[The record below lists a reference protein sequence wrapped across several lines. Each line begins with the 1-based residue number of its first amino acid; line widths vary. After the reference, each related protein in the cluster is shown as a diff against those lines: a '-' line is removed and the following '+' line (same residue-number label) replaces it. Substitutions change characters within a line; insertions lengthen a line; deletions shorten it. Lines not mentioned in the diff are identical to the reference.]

1 MTQTPCTNTY
11 CSPLQRRPTRTQTV
25 KALQGRFVLQVPIA
39 TELLKDAQYTTDAE
53 FTHMS
58 YTAVTTEPDAFT
70 ERYTLRQKSLN
81 RKTKIA
87 LVVTMYNEDDHL
99 FVKSLLAVQK
109 NIAYLCSEECPYSW
123 GPNGWQ
129 NFVVVIVSDGAA
141 KINPRVKT
149 VLGVMGL
156 WVNDQFIRTSVNE
169 EPVTAHLFELTTQV
183 AVDRDFNIRTRK
195 EGICPTQIVFLLKQ
209 KNAKKINSH
218 KWFFDA
224 VCETLDPEVVML
236 LDVGTK
242 PSETSFYE
250 LYRAFERDPN
260 VGGACGEIIAE
271 AGKFWQKIVANPLVA
286 SQNFEYKMSNIL
298 DKPLESI
305 FGYISVLPGA
315 FSAYRYTALKGRPLQ
330 QYFKGE
336 KPAEKDGH
344 VDLFTS
350 NLYLA
355 EDRILCFELVAKKK
369 ESWILK
375 YVKSARGE
383 TDVPDKLPEL
393 ISQRRRWLNG
403 SFFAALHALINYPQI
418 WSSGHSFYQK
428 VLFSVEFFYNAIN
441 LLFSWFSIANFYLAF
456 FFLFKG
462 LADADTIVRKPGE
475 FSPDPFAPYGQAIF
489 DVTREIYICGIVL
502 IVISAMGNRPQGS
515 KWLYYSVSVL
525 FGVLMALMVFLGGW
539 SIYLA
544 SKSYVERE
552 TKQSFFEYFRATPTF
567 RDLVVATASTYGV
580 YLVSSIIHLDPW
592 HVFNSMIQYLFML
605 PTYTNLFMIY
615 SFCNLHDVSW
625 GTKGDNT
632 MTVDAK
638 PANAQKNDKGET
650 VFAVELPDGEE
661 ETSEAWKSFNKQLA
675 YNRDHEAVDDSKPNM
690 SVIVEDNCKEFRTKV
705 VLFWMF
711 CNAALVV
718 IATNNGMQSYLGLL
732 PKEGTNNSVSPYL
745 TFLFWT
751 VAFFALVRFIGSC
764 LFMAQWWKEKVADA
778 ASAPRRH
785 RGEV

>member
-1 MTQTPCTNTY
+1 MRGTLGRSKTF
-11 CSPLQRRPTRTQTV
+11 
-25 KALQGRFVLQVPIA
+25 KAQSGRFVLQVEIA
-39 TELLKDAQYTTDAE
+39 KQLLQNAQYTTDQE
-53 FTHMS
+53 FTHTS
-58 YTAVTTEPDAFT
+58 YTAVTCEPEEFK
-70 ERYTLRQKSLN
+70 EKYQLRQRIYE

-441 LLFSWFSIANFYLAF
+441 LLFSWFSMANFYLSF
-456 FFLFKG
+456 YFLFEG
-462 LADADTIVRKPGE
+462 LATADKNGN
-475 FSPDPFAPYGQAIF
+475 FAADPFNGKGDLVFQVIREVYLLGLVVIF
-489 DVTREIYICGIVL
+489 
-502 IVISAMGNRPQGS
+502 ISALGNRPQGS
-515 KWLYYSVSVL
+515 KWLYYTVSIVFAL
-525 FGVLMALMVFLGGW
+525 IMGLMIFLGGW
-539 SIYLA
+539 SIRLA
-544 SKSYVERE
+544 VLSYFNRDKSV
-552 TKQSFFEYFRATPTF
+552 KQTFIEYFRATPTF
-567 RDLVVATASTYGV
+567 RDLVVATASTYGL
-580 YLVSSIIHLDPW
+580 YLFSSLMHLDPW

-632 MTVDAK
+632 MAKDAA
-638 PANAQKNDKGET
+638 PAKAQKNDKGEQ
-650 VFAVELPDGEE
+650 VFEVIIPDGEQ
-661 ETSEAWKSFNKQLA
+661 ETSEAWKQYMKELA
-675 YNRDHEAVDDSKPNM
+675 FNRDHPEDENGTPNFAVIS
-690 SVIVEDNCKEFRTKV
+690 EDNCKEFRTKV
-705 VLFWMF
+705 VLFWIF
-711 CNAALVV
+711 SNAILV
-718 IATNNGMQSYLGLL
+718 ILMTSDGFLS
-732 PKEGTNNSVSPYL
+732 SVLHHDIDREVNPYL
-745 TFLFWT
+745 TFLFWS
-751 VAFFALVRFIGSC
+751 VAFLSLVRFIGSL
-764 LFMAQWWKEKVADA
+764 LFIIQWWKEKVSDA
-778 ASAPRRH
+778 VAAPKRFV
-785 RGEV
+785 GQA